1 MNNSQLIVLLVVIA
15 VIYKLV
21 KWQEEVDSDKKWS
34 NQPPSPPPYRPPWN
48 QLHFDFNHSY
58 YVEEWEQ
65 AGYDYNSARKWID
78 LGINPNELYLVQWIK
93 EVKGLSPNYIQN
105 KGKLADLRLEY
116 EMRNAP
122 KNGSRHYYY

>member
-1 MNNSQLIVLLVVIA
+1 MNKSQLVILLVLLV

-21 KWQEEVDSDKKWS
+21 KWQEEVDNNSWR
-34 NQPPSPPPYRPPWN
+34 PPTPPIYRPPWN